1 MTRCTVTMP
10 RFPRLLP
17 LGDSGLTIE
26 FGDRLAPHIHDR
38 VLACVARLEREP
50 LRGLLE
56 IVPTYRS
63 ATVYFDPLVTD
74 ARILGTLLL
83 ELAAQPRDLA
93 SHAPRTLEVP
103 VLYAPDVAPD
113 LDAVATESR
122 LSTAEV
128 IRLHRSVTYRV
139 YMLGFTPGFPYL
151 GTVPRRIAVPR
162 LATPRKQV
170 AAGSVGIAGRQT
182 GIYPRDSP
190 GGWRIIGRT
199 PLRIFEM
206 NRPHPFLL
214 QAGDRVRFRAI
225 DRDEFDRLS
234 PRPPAGSR

>member
-1 MTRCTVTMP
+1 MA

-38 VLACVARLEREP
+38 VLACAARMERARP
-50 LRGLLE
+50 HGLVE

-63 ATVYFDPLVTD
+63 VTVYFDPLVTD
-74 ARILGTLLL
+74 ARSLGPLVM
-83 ELAAQPRDLA
+83 ELAAQPIDLA
-93 SHAPRTLEVP
+93 SPAPRTLEVP

-113 LDAVATESR
+113 LDAVATALR
-122 LSTAEV
+122 LSPADV

-139 YMLGFTPGFPYL
+139 YMLGFSPGFPYL
-151 GTVPRRIAVPR
+151 GTVPQRIAVPR
-162 LATPRKQV
+162 LETPRKRV
-170 AAGSVGIAGRQT
+170 AAGSVGLAGRQT

-199 PLRIFEM
+199 PLRIVEM
-206 NRPHPFLL
+206 GRPDPFLF

-225 DRDEFDRLS
+225 DRDEFDQLS
-234 PRPPAGSR
+234 GRPLAGSL